1 MDDIAAAL
9 SSILSSPDGID
20 QIKSV
25 ASMLGINP
33 NEAVENLKGVS
44 GGQKGKS
51 DFNSVDVES
60 ILKIKGMFE
69 SQSSNSDA
77 KLLDALKPFL
87 SEKRVEKMEQAKKLM
102 KLMDMLPL
110 LSELGLFKL

>member
-1 MDDIAAAL
+1 MDDIAATL
-9 SSILSSPDGID
+9 SSILSSPDGIE

-33 NEAVENLKGVS
+33 NEAVENLKGMS
-44 GGQKGKS
+44 KPENATDS
-51 DFNSVDVES
+51 IDITS
-60 ILKIKGMFE
+60 ILKMKSIFE
-69 SQSSNSDA
+69 SQAQNNDA

-87 SEKRVEKMEQAKKLM
+87 SEKRIEKMEQAKKLM

-110 LSELGLFKL
+110 LSQLGLFKF